1 MANKFNIG
9 DRVTLKTG
17 SPVMTVKRHAEKH
30 TSYGLTAI
38 IDKYEC
44 VWSDG
49 NNRQQAVFIEDV
61 LKLISASGKQGL
73 AGL

>member
-9 DRVTLKTG
+9 DRVALKSG
-17 SPVMTVKRHAEKH
+17 SPVMTVKRHAEAH
-30 TSYGLTAI
+30 TAHGLTAI

-49 NNRQQAVFIEDV
+49 NNRQQAIFIEGV
-61 LKLISASGKQGL
+61 LKLISAAGKHGI
-73 AGL
+73 AG

>member
-9 DRVTLKTG
+9 DRVALKTG
-17 SPVMTVKRHAEKH
+17 SPVMTVKRHAETH
-30 TSYGLTAI
+30 TSNGLSTI
-38 IDKYEC
+38 VDKYEC

-61 LKLISASGKQGL
+61 LKLIAAPDKHSFPG
-73 AGL
+73 

>member
-9 DRVTLKTG
+9 DRVALKTG
-17 SPVMTVKRHAEKH
+17 SPVMTVKRHAEAR
-30 TSYGLTAI
+30 TAYGLAAI

-49 NNRQQAVFIEDV
+49 NNRQQAVR
-61 LKLISASGKQGL
+61 
-73 AGL
+73 